1 MKAARGPERTRP
13 TLADRLGSAA
23 YIASTTLLS
32 ALPRAIVLPAARG
45 IGLACYILMPARRR
59 VAHANLR
66 HAWPELSD
74 VERRSIARGSF
85 MHAGAMAAD
94 LLTLP
99 RVARDPRGHC
109 DVRAGDLERLRAL
122 VAQGRGVILVAGHFG
137 LFESMGILLG
147 HEGLAVSFVAK
158 PFDNPLLDAA
168 VAARRGATGNGTI
181 HKGGAKARALEV
193 LRAGGLVAIVADQH
207 VTWRDRLWIPFFG
220 LPAATAR
227 SLGTLA
233 VESGAPV
240 AGIHS
245 YPLARGR
252 CRFEVGAII
261 EASGDDPARAAD
273 VVVRGAIADLEA
285 AARREP
291 AAWLWLHRRWKICPD
306 SERSRYPFYAMTE
319 SEERRIAESRGRL
332 PAPTPTP
339 EVND

>member
-1 MKAARGPERTRP
+1 MRTSRGPDRRRP
-13 TLADRLGSAA
+13 TLVDRAA
-23 YIASTTLLS
+23 AAGYVAATTLLS
-32 ALPRAIVLPAARG
+32 ALPRSFVLPAARCL
-45 IGLACYILMPARRR
+45 GLACYVLMPARRR

-66 HAWPELSD
+66 HAWPSLPD
-74 VERRSIARGSF
+74 AARRSIARGSF

-99 RVARDPRGHC
+99 RVARDPRGCC

-122 VAQGRGVILVAGHFG
+122 AARGRGVILVAGHFG

-168 VAARRGATGNGTI
+168 VAARRGATGNDTI

-245 YPLARGR
+245 YPLPRGR

-261 EASGDDPARAAD
+261 EASGDDPARAAEA
-273 VVVRGAIADLEA
+273 VVRGAIADLEE

-291 AAWLWLHRRWKICPD
+291 SAWLWLHRRWKICPD
-306 SERSRYPFYAMTE
+306 AERARYPFYAMTE
-319 SEERRIAESRGRL
+319 SEERRIAERRGRL
-332 PAPTPTP
+332 PARPSTAAT
-339 EVND
+339 E